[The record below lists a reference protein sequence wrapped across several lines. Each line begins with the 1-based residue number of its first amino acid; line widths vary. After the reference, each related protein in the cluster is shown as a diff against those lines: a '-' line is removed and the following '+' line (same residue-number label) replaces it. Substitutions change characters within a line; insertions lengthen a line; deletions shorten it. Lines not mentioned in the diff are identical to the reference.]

1 MRIYKF
7 VTRVPGGLMVVPLF
21 IGMAINTFFPTLLQ
35 IGGFTQALS
44 GVGYPTVLG
53 MYLFTV
59 GTKMTI
65 RAAPRML
72 ARGLGLL
79 TAKVGTATLFALAVA
94 HLFDGDILGLST
106 LAVMVA
112 MSDTNG
118 GMFLALTGVMGK
130 KEDSGT
136 YVVQSIETGPFLT
149 MLIFVGT
156 GLAVIPWLTMVS
168 VIAPIVA
175 GAILGNLDDELK
187 EFFGSHEPIIIPF
200 MAFTLGQTINLKSVV
215 TAGLPGIVLGLTVL
229 VVTGAVCIAVDRLLG
244 GSGIAGAAA
253 SSTAGNSA
261 AVPQAVAL
269 ADTSFA
275 PVAAAATVQVTAS
288 VIVTAI
294 LTPLLTAWWYKRLR
308 TQAAAKSEMWRCAE
322 SGAVTGRPGRSRGAG
337 ARLLSAG
344 KSPADARRAPWTS
357 LRPDTGRK
365 FIRVHIWPAELLN
378 HADE

>member
-1 MRIYKF
+1 M
-7 VTRVPGGLMVVPLF
+7 MVVPLF
-21 IGMAINTFFPTLLQ
+21 IGMVLNTFFPDLMK
-35 IGGFTQALS
+35 IGGFTQALT

-59 GTKMTI
+59 GTKMTV

-72 ARGLGLL
+72 MRGFGIL
-79 TAKVGTATLFALAVA
+79 TAKVGIATIFALAVA
-94 HLFDGDILGLST
+94 RFFGGEIIGLST

-118 GMFLALTGVMGK
+118 GMFLALTSVMGSK
-130 KEDSGT
+130 DDSGT

-156 GLAVIPWLTMVS
+156 GLAVIPYLTMVS

-175 GAILGNLDDELK
+175 GAILGNLDEDIK
-187 EFFGSHEPIIIPF
+187 DFFGSHEAIIVPF

-215 TAGLPGIVLGLTVL
+215 TAGVPGVVLGLTV
-229 VVTGAVCIAVDRLLG
+229 VAVTGFVCIAADRLLG
-244 GSGIAGAAA
+244 GTGIAGAAA

-275 PVAAAATVQVTAS
+275 PIAGAATVQVAAS
-288 VIVTAI
+288 VIVTAV
-294 LTPLLTAWWYKRLR
+294 LTPLLTAWWFKRVIKAR
-308 TQAAAKSEMWRCAE
+308 TAASRARTTPTAAA
-322 SGAVTGRPGRSRGAG
+322 SGDLV
-337 ARLLSAG
+337 
-344 KSPADARRAPWTS
+344 
-357 LRPDTGRK
+357 
-365 FIRVHIWPAELLN
+365 
-378 HADE
+378 

>member
-1 MRIYKF
+1 VKIYKS
-7 VTRVPGGLMVVPLF
+7 VNRVPGGMMVVPLF
-21 IGMAINTFFPTLLQ
+21 IGMVLNTFFPDLLK
-35 IGGFTQALS
+35 IGGFTQALT

-59 GTKMTI
+59 GTKMTV

-72 ARGLGLL
+72 MRGFGLL
-79 TAKVGTATLFALAVA
+79 TAKVGIATIFALAVA
-94 HLFDGDILGLST
+94 RFFGGDIIGLST

-118 GMFLALTGVMGK
+118 GMFLALTSVMGS

-156 GLAVIPWLTMVS
+156 GLAVIPYLTMVS
-168 VIAPIVA
+168 VIAPIAA
-175 GAILGNLDDELK
+175 GAILGNLDEDIK
-187 EFFGSHEPIIIPF
+187 DFFGSHEAIIVPF

-215 TAGLPGIVLGLTVL
+215 TAGLPGVVLGLTV
-229 VVTGAVCIAVDRLLG
+229 VTVTGLVCIAVDRLLG
-244 GSGIAGAAA
+244 GTGIAGAAA

-275 PVAAAATVQVTAS
+275 PVAGAATVQVAAS
-288 VIVTAI
+288 VIVTAV
-294 LTPLLTAWWYKRLR
+294 LTPLLTAWWYKRVINERAAPSQAR
-308 TQAAAKSEMWRCAE
+308 TTATAAPSRD
-322 SGAVTGRPGRSRGAG
+322 VVRS
-337 ARLLSAG
+337 
-344 KSPADARRAPWTS
+344 
-357 LRPDTGRK
+357 
-365 FIRVHIWPAELLN
+365 
-378 HADE
+378 

>member
-1 MRIYKF
+1 M
-7 VTRVPGGLMVVPLF
+7 MVVPLF
-21 IGMAINTFFPTLLQ
+21 IGMVLNTFFPDLMK
-35 IGGFTQALS
+35 IGGFTQALT

-59 GTKMTI
+59 GTKMTV

-72 ARGLGLL
+72 MRGFGLL
-79 TAKVGTATLFALAVA
+79 TAKVGIATIFALAVA
-94 HLFDGDILGLST
+94 RFFGGEIIGLST

-118 GMFLALTGVMGK
+118 GMFLALTSVMGSK
-130 KEDSGT
+130 DDSGT

-156 GLAVIPWLTMVS
+156 GLAVIPYLTMVS

-175 GAILGNLDDELK
+175 GAILGNLDEDIK
-187 EFFGSHEPIIIPF
+187 DFFGSHEAIIVPF

-215 TAGLPGIVLGLTVL
+215 TAGLPGVVLGLTV
-229 VVTGAVCIAVDRLLG
+229 VTVTGLVCIAADRLLG
-244 GSGIAGAAA
+244 GTGIAGAAA

-275 PVAAAATVQVTAS
+275 PIAGAATVQVAAS
-288 VIVTAI
+288 VIVTAV
-294 LTPLLTAWWYKRLR
+294 LTPLLTAWWYKRVNNER
-308 TQAAAKSEMWRCAE
+308 AATSQATTAATVA
-322 SGAVTGRPGRSRGAG
+322 PSR
-337 ARLLSAG
+337 
-344 KSPADARRAPWTS
+344 D
-357 LRPDTGRK
+357 
-365 FIRVHIWPAELLN
+365 VV
-378 HADE
+378 